1 MLTASEI
8 KKIEFSKSIN
18 GFKRDEVEVF
28 LDTVE
33 SDYLQFERIIK
44 DYSLK
49 IEQLEAQI
57 NDFKV
62 SQDSIQNVLLN
73 AQKLADQIINEAK
86 EKSEEIVIKA
96 EQNINVITEQ
106 EKELAK
112 AFEIKANERKLALQ
126 KELDIMIEKAN
137 IKSKSIMDAAMDSV
151 QRQQVLFDKLKLEIA
166 SFRSSITAK
175 YKEHLSILQ
184 EIPDTVDMD
193 PQKMAEI
200 LIAKVDAMPDIDSF
214 LPTPAKPD
222 YVEFLN
228 DLVEEVNEGF
238 TIENVE

>member
-193 PQKMAEI
+193 PQKMAEL
-200 LIAKVDAMPDIDSF
+200 LIAKVDAMPDVDSF

>member
-193 PQKMAEI
+193 PQKMAEL

>member
-8 KKIEFSKSIN
+8 KKIQFSKSIN

-112 AFEIKANERKLALQ
+112 AFEIKANERKIALQ

>member
-86 EKSEEIVIKA
+86 EKSEIGRAV
-96 EQNINVITEQ
+96 V
-106 EKELAK
+106 
-112 AFEIKANERKLALQ
+112 
-126 KELDIMIEKAN
+126 
-137 IKSKSIMDAAMDSV
+137 
-151 QRQQVLFDKLKLEIA
+151 
-166 SFRSSITAK
+166 
-175 YKEHLSILQ
+175 
-184 EIPDTVDMD
+184 
-193 PQKMAEI
+193 
-200 LIAKVDAMPDIDSF
+200 
-214 LPTPAKPD
+214 
-222 YVEFLN
+222 
-228 DLVEEVNEGF
+228 
-238 TIENVE
+238 

>member
-193 PQKMAEI
+193 PQKMAEL

-238 TIENVE
+238 TVESVE

>member
-238 TIENVE
+238 TVESVE

>member
-126 KELDIMIEKAN
+126 RELDIMIEKAN

>member
-193 PQKMAEI
+193 PQKMAEL

-238 TIENVE
+238 TIESVE

>member
-8 KKIEFSKSIN
+8 KKIQFSKSIN

>member
-8 KKIEFSKSIN
+8 KKIQFSKSIN

-193 PQKMAEI
+193 PQKMAEL

>member
-1 MLTASEI
+1 MLTAPEI

-228 DLVEEVNEGF
+228 DLVEEVDEGF
-238 TIENVE
+238 TVESVE

>member
-86 EKSEEIVIKA
+86 EKSEELVIKA

-137 IKSKSIMDAAMDSV
+137 IKSKSIMDAAMESV

-200 LIAKVDAMPDIDSF
+200 LIAKVDAMPDVDSF

-228 DLVEEVNEGF
+228 DLVEEVDEGF
-238 TIENVE
+238 TVESVE

>member
-166 SFRSSITAK
+166 SFRSSISAK

>member
-193 PQKMAEI
+193 PQKMAEL
-200 LIAKVDAMPDIDSF
+200 LIAKVDAMPDLDSF

-238 TIENVE
+238 TVESVE

>member
-166 SFRSSITAK
+166 SFRSSISAK

-238 TIENVE
+238 TNENVE

>member
-200 LIAKVDAMPDIDSF
+200 LIAKVDAMPDVDSF

-238 TIENVE
+238 TVESVE